1 MEGTPTTK
9 TSHGVLKKTL
19 MDPDEKLH
27 QTQLS
32 TPPPHPTRRHSSPAF
47 CHNDLYLSSF
57 PPAELPSSSFCC
69 WLPLLWTN
77 GHLLPLGGVTTG
89 SDMTADS
96 SITPGNVVGGFCLQS
111 DLCPA
116 VTEPRVLKVGLH
128 GEIGKLKSLQPF
140 SAPPPSLMCAAS
152 SSDASTLQTLV
163 APQNK

>member
-1 MEGTPTTK
+1 
-9 TSHGVLKKTL
+9 
-19 MDPDEKLH
+19 MDKWALIAP
-27 QTQLS
+27 
-32 TPPPHPTRRHSSPAF
+32 
-47 CHNDLYLSSF
+47 
-57 PPAELPSSSFCC
+57 
-69 WLPLLWTN
+69 
-77 GHLLPLGGVTTG
+77 GGVTTG

-140 SAPPPSLMCAAS
+140 SAPPPPSLMCAAS